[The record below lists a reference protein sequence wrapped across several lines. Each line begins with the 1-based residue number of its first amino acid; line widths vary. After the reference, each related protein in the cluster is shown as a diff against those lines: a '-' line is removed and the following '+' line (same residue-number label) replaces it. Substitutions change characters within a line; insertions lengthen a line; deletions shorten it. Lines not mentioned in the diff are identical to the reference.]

1 MVCRN
6 VFPKN
11 LSFDIVGMSSVIKI
25 WIVES
30 NVSLPFVVLTGYRR
44 NFLLYYFPFHIR
56 TRLWKLEHVNA
67 HYGGGAV
74 RGGNIVYWL

>member
-1 MVCRN
+1 VVCRK

-11 LSFDIVGMSSVIKI
+11 LSFDIVRMSPVIKM

-44 NFLLYYFPFHIR
+44 NFLFYYFPFHIP
-56 TRLWKLEHVNA
+56 TRLAYADDDNILGGSRHV
-67 HYGGGAV
+67 YV
-74 RGGNIVYWL
+74 L

>member
-11 LSFDIVGMSSVIKI
+11 LSFDIVGMSSVIKV

-30 NVSLPFVVLTGYRR
+30 NVSLPFGYRR
-44 NFLLYYFPFHIR
+44 NFLLYYFPFHIP
-56 TRLWKLEHVNA
+56 TRLWKLEYVNA
-67 HYGGGAV
+67 HYWGGGGSQRWKYCLMAV
-74 RGGNIVYWL
+74 M